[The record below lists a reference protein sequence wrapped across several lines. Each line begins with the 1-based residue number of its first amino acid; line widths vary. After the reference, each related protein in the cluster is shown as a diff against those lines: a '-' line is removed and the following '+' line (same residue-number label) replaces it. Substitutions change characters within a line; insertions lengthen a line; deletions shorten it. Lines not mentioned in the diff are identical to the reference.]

1 MQEYLFVLSL
11 VMTSIQVPTLVAA
24 GEKKGEEKLVNIAP
38 ESEITVPS
46 SEAGKEKENLVDGD
60 DTTLWVQNGDT
71 WPSEVSL
78 KLPADNTKKIKKI
91 VESLTRDILLG
102 R

>member
-1 MQEYLFVLSL
+1 MSL
-11 VMTSIQVPTLVAA
+11 VITSIQVPTLVAA

-60 DTTLWVQNGDT
+60 DATLWVQNGDT
-71 WPSEVSL
+71 WPSE
-78 KLPADNTKKIKKI
+78 AAC
-91 VESLTRDILLG
+91 R
-102 R
+102 